1 MQSDL
6 NEAEQKVLAKKLR
19 SLDILRSEAHV
30 VREQDKLLVRTLIDN
45 FNVRG
50 FSVGIGFQ
58 RAFGSVLSGD
68 YFDFIRLPDD
78 EYLFIFADAKGH
90 GLPAYTTLIRLR
102 SAVTLAVKQMNS
114 MKKPGLENDTD
125 SLVRDICTKFT
136 DIMEDSASEDMACAC
151 FTFICRNEDRY
162 ELKIYNRGM
171 PFPFVVRKKTGDAR
185 VINLNEV
192 YEDWK
197 PESGSVLGR
206 DVRSLIGS
214 AYDIPL
220 CCRYVMDE
228 GDSLFFYSDG
238 LMEACP
244 DEGSEDFGE
253 ERIGEILMEY
263 SAIHPQIAVEEMF
276 RRIYAFLGGASGQKD
291 DMTAVL
297 IDFPFMGKKQTE

>member
-1 MQSDL
+1 MHPDQ
-6 NEAEQKVLAKKLR
+6 NETEQKALAKKLR

-30 VREQDKLLVRTLIDN
+30 VREQDKMLVRSLIGN
-45 FNVRG
+45 FNGQG
-50 FSVGIGFQ
+50 FTVGIGFQ

-90 GLPAYTTLIRLR
+90 GLPAYTTLIRFR
-102 SAVTLAVKQMNS
+102 SAISLAVKQIHS
-114 MKKPGLENDTD
+114 VKKQGEKNDTD
-125 SLVRDICTKFT
+125 SLVKDICTKFT

-151 FTFICRNEDRY
+151 FTFFCRTEEGY

-171 PFPFVVRKKTGDAR
+171 PFPFAVRKKTGE
-185 VINLNEV
+185 VMVVNLNEV
-192 YEDWK
+192 YEGWN
-197 PESGSVLGR
+197 PESGSILGT
-206 DVRSLIGS
+206 DVRSLMGS
-214 AYDIPL
+214 AYDDAFG
-220 CCRYVMDE
+220 CRYVLDE

-238 LMEACP
+238 LIEACP

-263 SAIHPQIAVEEMF
+263 SALHPQVAVEEMF
-276 RRIYAFLGGASGQKD
+276 RRIYAFLEGPSGQKD

-297 IDFPFMGKKQTE
+297 IGFPFMGKKQTE